1 MYDKL
6 NITFKPFF
14 ISLVSLL
21 VGYTFLHWLI
31 FIKFELFHPKE
42 IITNFG
48 IPISLAALV
57 SWFYL
62 RPKLKILNL
71 KTSRDS
77 LIDLYCVVAWI
88 ALTIPLVMSQD
99 YIIKASGNLTQLKTI
114 SEINQSDL
122 TKYYTLQSYYIDKNR
137 LGIFLDTEVSGRNN
151 ENFNMRIY
159 AAVPIFAKPNDTIN
173 STPKAWLGVEYSE
186 NISNSLKPNEKEE
199 KFREFVNKSEID
211 FGSKNLSEFRYLD
224 HLGNSDEK
232 QGFISAVKDNKFF
245 KKDILP
251 NPTILKGINEPF
263 EARNGDKLEW
273 IIKTSIIGIIVWLMM
288 VLIPKIDR
296 RHLNRIKAGE
306 PDQKA
311 QRETKEFLDFLI
323 PQEGYFITLILI
335 YINVFI
341 FLLMFFMGYGFIAF
355 KGQDL
360 LQWGANFGPLT
371 KNEQW
376 WRLLTCTFLHGGIIH
391 LLGNMY
397 GLLFVGIFLEPLLGK
412 KYFLLIF
419 LLNGILASLVSLFWH
434 DATVSIGASGAI
446 FGMYGLFISFMV
458 FKIFTPEF
466 SKAFLLST
474 IVFIGINLLM
484 GLTGGIDNA
493 AHIGGLLSGFIIGTL
508 MVLFMKKE
516 INPEEEKN

>member
-6 NITFKPFF
+6 NITFKPFV
-14 ISLVSLL
+14 ISLISLL
-21 VGYTFLHWLI
+21 LGYTFLHWLI
-31 FIKFELFHPKE
+31 FIKFELFQPKE

-71 KTSRDS
+71 KTSKDS

-88 ALTIPLVMSQD
+88 ALTIPSVMTQD
-99 YIIKASGNLTQLKTI
+99 YIIKASGKLTQLKTI
-114 SEINQSDL
+114 SEINKSDL
-122 TKYYTLQSYYIDKNR
+122 TKYYTLQSYYIDKNHP
-137 LGIFLDTEVSGRNN
+137 GIFLDAEVGGRNN
-151 ENFNMRIY
+151 ENFSMYIY
-159 AAVPIFAKPNDTIN
+159 AAVPIFEKPNDTIN
-173 STPKAWLGVEYSE
+173 SIPKAWLGVKYSE
-186 NISNSLKPNEKEE
+186 KISNRIEPDEKEK
-199 KFREFVNKSEID
+199 KFREFTNKSEID
-211 FGSKNLSEFRYLD
+211 FRSKNLSEFQYLD

-232 QGFISAVKDNKFF
+232 QGFTTAVRNNKFF
-245 KKDILP
+245 KKEAFP
-251 NPTILKGINEPF
+251 NPIILKGINEPF
-263 EARNGDKLEW
+263 EARNGDKMEW
-273 IIKTSIIGIIVWLMM
+273 VITSSSIGTIVWLIMI
-288 VLIPKIDR
+288 LIPKIDQ
-296 RHLNRIKAGE
+296 RHLSRIKAGE
-306 PDQKA
+306 PDRKA
-311 QRETKEFLDFLI
+311 QKETKEFLDFLI

-335 YINVFI
+335 YINVLI
-341 FLLMFFMGYGFIAF
+341 FLVMLFMGYGFISF

-371 KNEQW
+371 KSGQW
-376 WRLLTCTFLHGGIIH
+376 WRLLTCTFLHSGIMH
-391 LLGNMY
+391 LLTNMY

-412 KYFLLIF
+412 KYFSLIY

-508 MVLFMKKE
+508 MVIFMIKK
-516 INPEEEKN
+516 IDPNEKK